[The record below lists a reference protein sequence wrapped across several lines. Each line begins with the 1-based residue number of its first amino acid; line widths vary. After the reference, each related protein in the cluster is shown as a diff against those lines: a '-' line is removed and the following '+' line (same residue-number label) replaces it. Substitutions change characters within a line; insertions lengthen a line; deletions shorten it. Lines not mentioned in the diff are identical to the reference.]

1 MPSAERPTDRDAT
14 NRAPAPDLT
23 SPLRFLLWM
32 ALSQRWRVL
41 AGAFYASLWM
51 VGLALPPFLLSKAI
65 DGFLAGDSPGRLGL
79 WALAVVGAGVVTAW
93 LAISRHR
100 TMSQIRIEGN
110 FQVSRLLVRHATEL
124 GATLDRRLGTGE
136 LATLGLSDVMGASTS
151 LTVTGPGVGAVV
163 AYVVIGILLLQ
174 VSVLLALF
182 VLLGIRVLALVVGPI
197 MGRLIASQDA
207 YRVEQGNLTAQ
218 LVDAISGLR
227 VLSAFG
233 GKMRYQT
240 RFVNTS
246 ERLVE
251 RGYVV
256 ASLTSWINAVAV
268 GLPAMF
274 LACIAWLAA
283 RMVAQGGITAGD
295 LVAVYGYTVAL
306 VVPVTF
312 FIEGADQIGRGVVA
326 ARRIIPF
333 LTADSVEMLTGP
345 RHAAPN
351 GAALLRDMQSSVAVP
366 PERMVGLVCL
376 STRYASRLVER
387 LGGLA
392 PGQVTWGEL
401 QLQDCGLHDVRR
413 RLLVAEPDSA
423 LFAGTFRE
431 VVRGA
436 RTDATDDEIRAAIHV
451 AAAED
456 VLTSAGNDLDGWVDP
471 DGTNLSGGQRQR
483 IRLARAVL
491 QRPEVLLVVEPTSA
505 LDAHTEAVVAERL
518 RQARRGL
525 QTLVTTTSPLLL
537 SQVDTVL
544 FVDGERLVASGT
556 HTELLADP
564 AYRRLVSRGN
574 DLAVQDVP

>member
-1 MPSAERPTDRDAT
+1 MPSAGVPTDRDAT
-14 NRAPAPDLT
+14 NRAPAPDLR

-65 DGFLAGDSPGRLGL
+65 DGFLAGDSLGRLGL
-79 WALAVVGAGVVTAW
+79 WAVAMVGAGVVNAW

-100 TMSQIRIEGN
+100 TMSRIRIEGN
-110 FQVSRLLVRHATEL
+110 FQVTRLIVRHATEL
-124 GATLDRRLGTGE
+124 GATLDRRLGAGE

-163 AYVVIGILLLQ
+163 AYVVIGVLLLQ
-174 VSVLLALF
+174 VSGLLALI
-182 VLLGIRVLALVVGPI
+182 VLLGIPVLVIVVGP
-197 MGRLIASQDA
+197 MLQRLIASKDS
-207 YRVEQGNLTAQ
+207 YRTEQGNLTAQ

-233 GKMRYQT
+233 GKARYQT
-240 RFVNTS
+240 RFVDTS
-246 ERLVE
+246 ERLLE
-251 RGYVV
+251 RGYGV
-256 ASLTSWINAVAV
+256 ASVMSWINAVAV
-268 GLPAMF
+268 GLPAIF

-283 RMVAQGGITAGD
+283 RMVAQGDISAGN
-295 LVAVYGYTVAL
+295 LVAVYGYTAAL
-306 VVPVTF
+306 VVPVSQ
-312 FIEGADQIGRGVVA
+312 FIEGADEIGRGVVA

-333 LTADSVEMLTGP
+333 LTANSVEMLTGA
-345 RHAAPN
+345 RHAAPE
-351 GAALLRDMQSSVAVP
+351 GAALLRDAQSSVAVP
-366 PERMVGLVCL
+366 PERMVGLACL
-376 STRYASRLVER
+376 STRDASRVVDR
-387 LGGLA
+387 LGGLE

-401 QLQDCGLHDVRR
+401 RLQDCGLHDVRGR
-413 RLLVAEPDSA
+413 VLVAEPDSA

-431 VVRGA
+431 VVRGG

-456 VLTSAGNDLDGWVDP
+456 VLTSAGSDLDGWVDP
-471 DGTNLSGGQRQR
+471 GGTNLSGGQRQR

-518 RQARRGL
+518 RQDRRGL

-537 SQVDTVL
+537 SQVDTVF
-544 FVDGERLVASGT
+544 FVEEERLVASGT
-556 HTELLADP
+556 HAGLLADP

-574 DLAVQDVP
+574 DLPVQEVP